1 MASEDLEFN
10 PFYQALQ
17 NQFFN
22 QLSAAQE
29 KCFTIC
35 IPCSNSLGQTTKFSK
50 AFVDLHI
57 LKPSP
62 YVQGQYYATD
72 GSNKIIFN
80 IKLNTIQV
88 ISGFQKGFET
98 QIIGEELGYNKK
110 FEQYRFLLIEQP
122 LDPNFKISSSNGD
135 QDSILDKLKPVETLK
150 ECYDFLFE
158 FSEHKE
164 AMLELDKG
172 IYTFLTSYVVV
183 VGYLDHAAKK
193 LRSLA
198 ENCEKQILERNH
210 QLAIDR
216 RLNDKLRISLESY
229 ILNQVHDQ
237 LFKVVSKAC
246 KNECA
251 QVIKKCEGNPN
262 IDGKALRLDPK
273 FCCPL
278 NSAIKA
284 IRHLDTCSTPLQKS
298 GCLKKII
305 DTVIADVNA
314 HHRVKDDGLLVFR
327 EGQHKEGVTV
337 TSDELISLLV
347 VVIIRSSYESLPS
360 HIKFIETFHW
370 TEFPNSENNYSVV
383 TFKAALRFILSETF
397 DQTIRPSLEPVS
409 LER

>member
-1 MASEDLEFN
+1 MGHFTNVKS
-10 PFYQALQ
+10 
-17 NQFFN
+17 
-22 QLSAAQE
+22 AQE

-278 NSAIKA
+278 NSA
-284 IRHLDTCSTPLQKS
+284 
-298 GCLKKII
+298 

-314 HHRVKDDGLLVFR
+314 HRRVKDDGLLVFR